1 MEVLALCFTRPI
13 VLGGFVSVLFRLVI
27 AGYYGAEVPLADSV
41 QLLQSTASTVYSQR
55 RYVEA
60 YNTIHTQK
68 YHWQIKSSFYS
79 LQSTQIC

>member
-41 QLLQSTASTVYSQR
+41 QLLRSTAPTAYSQR

-60 YNTIHTQK
+60 YNTIHTPSA
-68 YHWQIKSSFYS
+68 WITFM
-79 LQSTQIC
+79 IAVMCF